1 MPGFELPWIPGTEG
15 AGRVVAVGSGVESAL
30 LDRRVAFWAMP
41 PAVSGTYAEYAVA
54 PESSLFLLGPDTP
67 FDLGAAFPQQGL
79 TAYGLAFFAT
89 VIHPGATVLV
99 HAAAGGVGQILVQ
112 LARRQGARVF
122 GNRVESRESRRRGR
136 SWRRAA
142 PLR

>member
-1 MPGFELPWIPGTEG
+1 MPPCGLEPEITIILNESIIFQEDWSCPPG
-15 AGRVVAVGSGVESAL
+15 AGDPKGA
-30 LDRRVAFWAMP
+30 
-41 PAVSGTYAEYAVA
+41 PA
-54 PESSLFLLGPDTP
+54 SSLFFLGPDTP

-89 VIHPGATVLV
+89 IIHPGATVLV

-122 GNRVESRESRRRGR
+122 GTVSSSEKATVVTGLGAEPLLYGEDLPEHVAAATEERR
-136 SWRRAA
+136 
-142 PLR
+142 